1 MITIIVGTNAD
12 TGNTAA
18 IANVYANYLMAKGI
32 DFQYLDLKDMP
43 TDIIA
48 PDMYY
53 NRKPSFEAFQKK
65 YLFPTQKY
73 IIIIPEYNGG
83 IPGIFKL
90 MMDASDI
97 TKAWWGKKACITGV
111 ASGRAGNLRG
121 LDTLTNILH
130 YLRVDVLK
138 NKLPISRVEDLIHD
152 NKVIDKYTIK
162 VIQEQAEQFLKF

>member
-12 TGNTAA
+12 TGKTAA
-18 IANVYANYLMAKGI
+18 IADAYADYLKQKGVEY
-32 DFQYLDLKDMP
+32 QYLDLKDMP

-53 NRKPSFEAFQKK
+53 NRKPSFEKFQEQ
-65 YLFPTQKY
+65 YLFPSQKF
-73 IIIIPEYNGG
+73 IIVIPEYNGG

-111 ASGRAGNLRG
+111 AAGRAGNLRG

-138 NKLPISRVEDLIHD
+138 NKLPISRVNELVD
-152 NKVIDKYTIK
+152 NDTLTDEYTLKVIH
-162 VIQEQAEQFLKF
+162 EQVDQFLDF

>member
-18 IANVYANYLMAKGI
+18 IANVYADYLKEKGRE
-32 DFQYLDLKDMP
+32 FQFLNLKDMP
-43 TDIIA
+43 SDIIA

-53 NRKPSFEAFQKK
+53 NRKPSFEKFQEQ

-73 IIIIPEYNGG
+73 IIVIPEYNGG

-138 NKLPISRVEDLIHD
+138 NKLPISRVDDLVVD
-152 NKVIDKYTIK
+152 GVVSDQYTRG
-162 VIQEQAEQFLKF
+162 VIQEQLDQFLSF

>member
-12 TGNTAA
+12 TGNTVAV
-18 IANVYANYLMAKGI
+18 ANVYANYLEEKGVE
-32 DFQYLDLKDMP
+32 FQYLDLKDMP

-53 NRKPSFEAFQKK
+53 NRKPSFEKFQEQ

-73 IIIIPEYNGG
+73 IIVIPEYNGS

-97 TKAWWGKKACITGV
+97 SKAWWGKKACITGV

-138 NKLPISRVEDLIHD
+138 NKLPISRVDDLVMD
-152 NKVIDKYTIK
+152 GVLTDKYTLT
-162 VIQEQAEQFLKF
+162 VIREQLDQFLEF